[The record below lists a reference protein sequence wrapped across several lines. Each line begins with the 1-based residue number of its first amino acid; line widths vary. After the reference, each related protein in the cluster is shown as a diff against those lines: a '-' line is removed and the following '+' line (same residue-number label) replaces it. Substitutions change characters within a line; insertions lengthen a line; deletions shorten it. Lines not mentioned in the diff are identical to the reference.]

1 MKTRLV
7 RVKDISPDDEHAW
20 RRLGERAVE
29 PNPFAEPD
37 FFILSTRY
45 FEGYR
50 DATVVIAQE
59 GTEFLGVVPFAGID
73 TPRLPP
79 RRVAS
84 TRANPMQITGL
95 HTPLVDRTDPH
106 RVVDALLD
114 ALSRAARSEGWPGI
128 LLLDEIGSDGPVA
141 ASLLKVCEERRY
153 PVYVKDSW
161 DRGTVSRAGQWAN
174 PVDGKRR
181 REIRRRQRLLTEEA
195 GAEVVLVDR
204 SLAPGACDDFM
215 AMEIAGWKGREGGHA
230 FARYPNMAEW
240 FREWHRCLVAGGRA
254 TLLSLEAGSHPVAMA
269 YVVRAGDG
277 LFCFRIA
284 FDEAY
289 AKYGPGPM
297 LLSSALTYLRDTTD
311 AAWFDSMTSKDN
323 TFFLGLLP
331 ERRRL
336 SRLFIGTGGTLD
348 RALVSALPAMAKL
361 SAASHQMRHRL
372 VRNPRTRE
380 RSRGNGA

>member
-7 RVKDISPDDEHAW
+7 RVKDISQDDEDAW
-20 RRLGERAVE
+20 RRLGERALE

-37 FFILSTRY
+37 FFILSARH
-45 FEGYR
+45 FESYA
-50 DATVVIAQE
+50 DAKLVIAHE
-59 GTEFLGVVPFAGID
+59 GTEFLGVLPIASVD

-84 TRANPMQITGL
+84 TRANPTQITGL
-95 HTPLVDRTDPH
+95 HTPLVDRAHPH
-106 RVVDALLD
+106 QAVDALLG
-114 ALSRAARSEGWPGI
+114 ALGRAARSEGWPGI

-141 ASLLKVCEERRY
+141 ESLLKVCQERGY

-161 DRGTVSRAGQWAN
+161 ERGTVSRAGQWAN

-204 SLAPGACDDFM
+204 SLEPTACDDFL

-240 FREWHRCLVAGGRA
+240 FREWHRSLVAGGRA
-254 TLLSLEAGSHPVAMA
+254 TLLSLEAGSHSIAMA
-269 YVVRAGDG
+269 YVVRAGEG

-284 FDEAY
+284 FDESF

-297 LLSSALTYLRDTTD
+297 LLSSALTFLRDSTD
-311 AAWFDSMTSKDN
+311 ATWFDSMTSKDN
-323 TFFLGLLP
+323 SFFLGLLP
-331 ERRRL
+331 ERRTL
-336 SRLFIGTGGTLD
+336 SRLFIGTGGTVD
-348 RALVSALPAMAKL
+348 RALVSALPAMTKL
-361 SAASHQMRHRL
+361 SAAAHQMQKRL
-372 VRNPRTRE
+372 VRAPKKGE
-380 RSRGNGA
+380 AARSS